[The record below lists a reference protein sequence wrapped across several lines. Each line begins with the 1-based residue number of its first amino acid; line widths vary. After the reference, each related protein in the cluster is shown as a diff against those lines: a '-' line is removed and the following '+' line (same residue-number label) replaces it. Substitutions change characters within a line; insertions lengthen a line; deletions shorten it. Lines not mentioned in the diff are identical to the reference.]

1 MEIYRVDKDSPEW
14 QFHAYN
20 YIRTDAFCL
29 GQNIPVETEFNGD
42 GPREVFQGILITENH
57 KPVAGLR
64 IAYPRNDVAKI
75 ERVCTIREKQK
86 GGYGRVMIEEAERWI
101 AERGISHIV
110 ISSQDRAQ
118 GFYEKCGYIYK
129 PDVSPNFYDSHKRPA
144 RPHPTGFKPDFAC
157 VLVEKYLDPANF
169 GETWGSDATEFG
181 KTEDNKTIDDREE
194 FGFATR
200 CIYGEHKKF
209 EKESTGAISFPIYQT
224 ATFEHP
230 EVGRS
235 TGFDYSRLQN
245 PTRAQLEQVVAS
257 LEGGIDALA
266 YASGMAAI
274 AAVMEL
280 FKPGDHLITEA
291 DLYGGSIR
299 LFENVSVK
307 NGITFTHA
315 NCSKDDV
322 EACINEHTKAIYI
335 ETPTNP
341 MMNVTDIQKMSEIA
355 KRHGLLLIVD
365 NTFLTPYFQK
375 PLALG
380 ADIVIHSGTKFLGG
394 HNDTLAGF
402 AVTNSQEISDRL
414 RFLIK
419 TTGSGLAPFDS
430 WLILRGIKT
439 LPVRLEKA
447 QKNAQAIVEWLQKNP
462 NVTRVCY
469 PGIQGSE
476 GYEISKKQATGF
488 GSMLSFEVASKE
500 LALHVLKHTKL
511 IPFAE
516 SLGGT
521 ETLLTYPVTQT
532 HADVP
537 EEERLANGITD
548 RVLRLSAG
556 LEDEKDLIADLTQA
570 FESFKV

>member
-1 MEIYRVDKDSPEW
+1 MGTT
-14 QFHAYN
+14 N
-20 YIRTDAFCL
+20 
-29 GQNIPVETEFNGD
+29 VE
-42 GPREVFQGILITENH
+42 
-57 KPVAGLR
+57 A
-64 IAYPRNDVAKI
+64 
-75 ERVCTIREKQK
+75 
-86 GGYGRVMIEEAERWI
+86 
-101 AERGISHIV
+101 
-110 ISSQDRAQ
+110 
-118 GFYEKCGYIYK
+118 
-129 PDVSPNFYDSHKRPA
+129 
-144 RPHPTGFKPDFAC
+144 
-157 VLVEKYLDPANF
+157 
-169 GETWGSDATEFG
+169 
-181 KTEDNKTIDDREE
+181 

-200 CIYGEHKKF
+200 CIYGDHEEF
-209 EKESTGAISFPIYQT
+209 SGESTGAISFPIYQT
-224 ATFEHP
+224 ATFAHP

-245 PTRAQLEQVVAS
+245 PTRAQLEKVVAS

-266 YASGMAAI
+266 YSSGMAAI

-307 NGITFTHA
+307 NGLTFTHV
-315 NCSKDDV
+315 NCSKEDV
-322 EACINEHTKAIYI
+322 EACINTPTKAIYT

-469 PGIQGSE
+469 PGIPGSE

-488 GSMLSFEVASKE
+488 GSMLSFEVRSKE

-570 FESFKV
+570 FESFKG